1 MIQIHQR
8 SLTNESWMM
17 MEICPVSR
25 LGGEE
30 GSDPTANTKSSTD
43 GGLDGVTPWGLCFVN
58 SPQRS
63 VTFILDSGFWIRD
76 VI

>member
-1 MIQIHQR
+1 
-8 SLTNESWMM
+8 MM

-30 GSDPTANTKSSTD
+30 GTEPTANTKNSTD

-63 VTFILDSGFWIRD
+63 VTFILDLSA
-76 VI
+76 

>member
-8 SLTNESWMM
+8 SLTDESWMM

-30 GSDPTANTKSSTD
+30 GTEPTANTKSSTD
-43 GGLDGVTPWGLCFVN
+43 GGLDGVTPWGLCFVT
-58 SPQRS
+58 SPQCS
-63 VTFILDSGFWIRD
+63 VTFILDLSLKSSA
-76 VI
+76 

>member
-1 MIQIHQR
+1 
-8 SLTNESWMM
+8 MM

-30 GSDPTANTKSSTD
+30 GTELTANTKCCTD

-63 VTFILDSGFWIRD
+63 VTFILDLSLKSL
-76 VI
+76 V

>member
-1 MIQIHQR
+1 
-8 SLTNESWMM
+8 MM

-30 GSDPTANTKSSTD
+30 GTEPTANTKSSTD

-63 VTFILDSGFWIRD
+63 VTFILVSGFWIRD

>member
-8 SLTNESWMM
+8 SLTDESWMM

-30 GSDPTANTKSSTD
+30 GIEPTANTKSSTD

-58 SPQRS
+58 SPQCS
-63 VTFILDSGFWIRD
+63 VTFILDLSQKSSA
-76 VI
+76 